1 MSKVTIDK
9 ECFAKLKELGLP
21 MTVVVNDKQGKKLTE
36 AEIRDDGS
44 IKDLQTSKV
53 YSAPSL
59 LRDELIGSN
68 ESTYKYLVLTRNLSD
83 LGVKRNRDK

>member
-1 MSKVTIDK
+1 MNKSTIDK

-21 MTVVVNDKQGKKLTE
+21 MTVVVIDKQGNKLTD

-44 IKDLQTSKV
+44 IEDLQTNKE
-53 YSAPSL
+53 YPTPSL

-68 ESTYKYLVLTRNLSD
+68 ESTYKYLILTRSLSD
-83 LGVKRNRDK
+83 LSVKRNRDK